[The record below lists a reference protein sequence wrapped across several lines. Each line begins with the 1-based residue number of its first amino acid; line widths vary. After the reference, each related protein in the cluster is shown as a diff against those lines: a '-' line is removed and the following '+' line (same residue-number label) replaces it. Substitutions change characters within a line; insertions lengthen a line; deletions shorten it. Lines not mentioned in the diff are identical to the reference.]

1 MPHPLF
7 SLRSIFMNRIFEYTI
22 KKDVLPCTVGEFLKH
37 KGFSRQIIIQLKK
50 THKGILVNNEWA
62 YVRTPLKIND
72 IVTIRL
78 LEETP
83 SENIIPVPIPL
94 NIVYED
100 EDILLINKPAD
111 MPVHPSINNYDN
123 TLANGIAYYY
133 KMQGKSFVFRCINRL
148 DRDTTGL
155 LIIAKNALSASI
167 LSNQMKKREI
177 HRTYLA
183 VVSGIPKKEA
193 DTITAPIARK
203 ENSAIER
210 CVDFIN
216 GERAVTHY
224 QIVSSKEDYS
234 LLKLSLETGRTHQI
248 RVHAKYMGNPLLGDY
263 LYNPDFSKIQ
273 RVALH
278 SYHLNFVH
286 PITEKPM
293 NFSAPLPKDMAKL
306 F

>member
-1 MPHPLF
+1 
-7 SLRSIFMNRIFEYTI
+7 MNRIFKYTVHNN
-22 KKDVLPCTVGEFLKH
+22 VLPCTVSEFLKQ

-50 THKGILVNNEWA
+50 THQGILVNNQWA
-62 YVRTPLKIND
+62 YVRTPLKAND
-72 IVTIRL
+72 TITIQL
-78 LEETP
+78 LEEAP
-83 SENIIPVPIPL
+83 SENIVPVPLPL
-94 NIVYED
+94 DIVYED
-100 EDILLINKPAD
+100 EDILLVNKSAN

-133 KMQGKSFVFRCINRL
+133 KMQEKPFVFRCINRL

-183 VVSGIPKKEA
+183 VVSGFPKKNA

-210 CVDFIN
+210 CIDFQK
-216 GERAVTHY
+216 GEPAITHY
-224 QIVSSKEDYS
+224 QMISSKENYS

-248 RVHAKYMGNPLLGDY
+248 RVHMKYIGNPLLGDY
-263 LYNPDFSKIQ
+263 LYNPDFSRIQ

-278 SYHLNFVH
+278 SYCLSFVH
-286 PITEKPM
+286 PITGETM
-293 NFSAPLPKDMAKL
+293 NFSAKLPEDMATL

>member
-1 MPHPLF
+1 
-7 SLRSIFMNRIFEYTI
+7 MNRIFEYTI
-22 KKDVLPCTVGEFLKH
+22 TDENLPCTVGDFLKQ

-50 THKGILVNNEWA
+50 TSQGILVNNQWA
-62 YVRTPLKIND
+62 YVRTPLRTND
-72 IVTIRL
+72 ILTLRL
-78 LEETP
+78 LEEAP
-83 SENIIPVPIPL
+83 SENIVPVSLPL
-94 NIVYED
+94 DIIYED

-123 TLANGIAYYY
+123 TLANGIAHYY
-133 KMQGKSFVFRCINRL
+133 KMQGETFVFRCINRL

-167 LSNQMKKREI
+167 LSNQMKRREI

-183 VVSGIPKKEA
+183 VVSGNPKKDT

-210 CVDFIN
+210 CIDFQN
-216 GERAVTHY
+216 GEQAVTHY
-224 QIVSSKEDYS
+224 QVITSREDYS

-248 RVHAKYMGNPLLGDY
+248 RVHMKYIGNPLLGDY

-278 SYHLNFVH
+278 SYRLNFIH
-286 PITEKPM
+286 PITEKNM
-293 NFSAPLPKDMAKL
+293 DFSIPLPEDMANL

>member
-1 MPHPLF
+1 
-7 SLRSIFMNRIFEYTI
+7 MNRIFEYTI
-22 KKDVLPCTVGEFLKH
+22 TEENLPCTVGEFLKY

-50 THKGILVNNEWA
+50 TEEGILVNNQWA
-62 YVRTPLKIND
+62 YVRTPLKVND

-78 LEETP
+78 LEEAT
-83 SENIIPVPIPL
+83 SEHIVPVALPL
-94 NIVYED
+94 DIVYED
-100 EDILLINKPAD
+100 EDILLVNKPAD

-123 TLANGIAYYY
+123 TLANGIAHYYQV
-133 KMQGKSFVFRCINRL
+133 QGETFVFRCINRL

-167 LSNQMKKREI
+167 LSNQMKAREI

-224 QIVSSKEDYS
+224 QVVASKEDYS

-248 RVHAKYMGNPLLGDY
+248 RVHAKYIGNPLLGDY
-263 LYNPDFSKIQ
+263 LYNPDFSRIQ

-278 SYHLNFVH
+278 SYSLSFIH
-286 PITEKPM
+286 PLTEQPM
-293 NFSAPLPKDMAKL
+293 KFSAPLPEDMASL

>member
-1 MPHPLF
+1 
-7 SLRSIFMNRIFEYTI
+7 MNRIFEYTI
-22 KKDVLPCTVGEFLKH
+22 TDENLPCTVGDFLKQ

-50 THKGILVNNEWA
+50 TSQGILVNNQWA
-62 YVRTPLKIND
+62 YVRTPLRTND
-72 IVTIRL
+72 ILTLRL
-78 LEETP
+78 LEEAP
-83 SENIIPVPIPL
+83 SENIVPVSLPL
-94 NIVYED
+94 DIIYED

-123 TLANGIAYYY
+123 TLANGIAHYY
-133 KMQGKSFVFRCINRL
+133 KMQGETFVFRCINRL

-183 VVSGIPKKEA
+183 VVSGNPKKDT
-193 DTITAPIARK
+193 DTITAPIARH

-210 CVDFIN
+210 CIDFQN
-216 GERAVTHY
+216 GEQAVTHY
-224 QIVSSKEDYS
+224 QLITSREDYS

-248 RVHAKYMGNPLLGDY
+248 RVHMKYIGNPLLGDY

-278 SYHLNFVH
+278 SYRLNFIH
-286 PITEKPM
+286 PITEKTM
-293 NFSAPLPKDMAKL
+293 DFSIPLPEDMANL

>member
-1 MPHPLF
+1 
-7 SLRSIFMNRIFEYTI
+7 MNRIFEYTI
-22 KKDVLPCTVGEFLKH
+22 ADENLPCTVGDFLKQ

-50 THKGILVNNEWA
+50 TSQGILVNNQWA
-62 YVRTPLKIND
+62 YVRTPLRTND
-72 IVTIRL
+72 ILTLRL
-78 LEETP
+78 LEEAP
-83 SENIIPVPIPL
+83 SENIVPVSLPL
-94 NIVYED
+94 DIIYED

-123 TLANGIAYYY
+123 TLANGIAHYY
-133 KMQGKSFVFRCINRL
+133 KMQGETFVFRCVNRL

-183 VVSGIPKKEA
+183 VVSGNPKKDT

-210 CVDFIN
+210 CIDFQN
-216 GERAVTHY
+216 GEQAVTHY
-224 QIVSSKEDYS
+224 QVITSREDYS

-248 RVHAKYMGNPLLGDY
+248 RVHMKYIGNPLLGDY

-278 SYHLNFVH
+278 SYRLNFIH
-286 PITEKPM
+286 PITEKNM
-293 NFSAPLPKDMAKL
+293 DFSIPLPEDMANL

>member
-1 MPHPLF
+1 
-7 SLRSIFMNRIFEYTI
+7 MNRIFEYTI
-22 KKDVLPCTVGEFLKH
+22 TDENLPCTVGDFLKQ

-50 THKGILVNNEWA
+50 TSQGILVNNQWA
-62 YVRTPLKIND
+62 YVRTPLRTND
-72 IVTIRL
+72 ILTLRL
-78 LEETP
+78 LEEAS
-83 SENIIPVPIPL
+83 SENIVPVSLPL
-94 NIVYED
+94 DIIYED

-123 TLANGIAYYY
+123 TLANGIAHYY
-133 KMQGKSFVFRCINRL
+133 KMQGETFVFRCINRL

-167 LSNQMKKREI
+167 LSNQMKRREI

-183 VVSGIPKKEA
+183 VVSGNPKKDT

-210 CVDFIN
+210 CIDFQN
-216 GERAVTHY
+216 GEQAVTHY
-224 QIVSSKEDYS
+224 QLITSREDYS

-248 RVHAKYMGNPLLGDY
+248 RVHMKYIGNPLLGDY

-278 SYHLNFVH
+278 SYRLNFIH
-286 PITEKPM
+286 PITEKTM
-293 NFSAPLPKDMAKL
+293 DFSIPLPEDMANL

>member
-1 MPHPLF
+1 
-7 SLRSIFMNRIFEYTI
+7 MNRIFEYTI
-22 KKDVLPCTVGEFLKH
+22 ADENLPCTVGDFLKQ

-50 THKGILVNNEWA
+50 TSQGILVNNQWA
-62 YVRTPLKIND
+62 YVRTPLRTND
-72 IVTIRL
+72 ILTLRL
-78 LEETP
+78 LEEAP
-83 SENIIPVPIPL
+83 SENIVPVSLPL
-94 NIVYED
+94 DIIYED

-123 TLANGIAYYY
+123 TLANGIAHYY
-133 KMQGKSFVFRCINRL
+133 KMQGETFVFRCINRL

-183 VVSGIPKKEA
+183 IVSGNPKKDT

-210 CVDFIN
+210 CIDFQN
-216 GERAVTHY
+216 GEQAVTHY
-224 QIVSSKEDYS
+224 QVITSREDYS

-248 RVHAKYMGNPLLGDY
+248 RVHMKYIGNPLLGDY

-278 SYHLNFVH
+278 SYRLNFIH
-286 PITEKPM
+286 PITEKNM
-293 NFSAPLPKDMAKL
+293 DFSIPLPEDMANL

>member
-1 MPHPLF
+1 
-7 SLRSIFMNRIFEYTI
+7 MNRIFEYTI
-22 KKDVLPCTVGEFLKH
+22 ADENLPCTVGDFLKQ

-50 THKGILVNNEWA
+50 TSQGILVNNQWA
-62 YVRTPLKIND
+62 YVRTPLRTND
-72 IVTIRL
+72 ILTLRL
-78 LEETP
+78 LEEAP
-83 SENIIPVPIPL
+83 SENIVPVSLPL
-94 NIVYED
+94 DIIYED

-123 TLANGIAYYY
+123 TLANGIAHYY
-133 KMQGKSFVFRCINRL
+133 KMQGETFVFRCINRL

-167 LSNQMKKREI
+167 LSNQMKRREI

-183 VVSGIPKKEA
+183 VVSGNPKKDT

-210 CVDFIN
+210 CIDFQN
-216 GERAVTHY
+216 GEQAVTHY
-224 QIVSSKEDYS
+224 QLITSREDYS

-248 RVHAKYMGNPLLGDY
+248 RVHMKYIGNPLLGDY

-278 SYHLNFVH
+278 SYRLNFIH
-286 PITEKPM
+286 PITEKTM
-293 NFSAPLPKDMAKL
+293 DFSIPLPEDMANL

>member
-1 MPHPLF
+1 
-7 SLRSIFMNRIFEYTI
+7 MNRIFEYTI
-22 KKDVLPCTVGEFLKH
+22 TDENLPCTVGDFLKQ

-50 THKGILVNNEWA
+50 TSQGILVNNQWA
-62 YVRTPLKIND
+62 YVRTPLRTND
-72 IVTIRL
+72 ILTLRL
-78 LEETP
+78 LEEAP
-83 SENIIPVPIPL
+83 SENIVPVSLPL
-94 NIVYED
+94 DIIYED

-123 TLANGIAYYY
+123 TLANGIAHYY
-133 KMQGKSFVFRCINRL
+133 KMQGETFVFRCINRL

-155 LIIAKNALSASI
+155 LIIAKNALSTSI
-167 LSNQMKKREI
+167 LSNQMKRREI

-183 VVSGIPKKEA
+183 VVSGNPKKDT

-210 CVDFIN
+210 CIDFQN
-216 GERAVTHY
+216 GEQAVTHY
-224 QIVSSKEDYS
+224 QLITSREDYS

-248 RVHAKYMGNPLLGDY
+248 RVHMKYIGNPLLGDY

-278 SYHLNFVH
+278 SYRLNFIH
-286 PITEKPM
+286 PITEKTM
-293 NFSAPLPKDMAKL
+293 DFSIPLPEDMANL

>member
-1 MPHPLF
+1 
-7 SLRSIFMNRIFEYTI
+7 MNRIFEYTI
-22 KKDVLPCTVGEFLKH
+22 TDENLPCTVGDFLKQ

-50 THKGILVNNEWA
+50 TSQGILVNNQWA
-62 YVRTPLKIND
+62 YVRTPLRTND
-72 IVTIRL
+72 ILTLRL
-78 LEETP
+78 LEEAP
-83 SENIIPVPIPL
+83 SENIVPVSLPL
-94 NIVYED
+94 DIIYED

-123 TLANGIAYYY
+123 TLANGIAHYY
-133 KMQGKSFVFRCINRL
+133 KMQGETFVFRCINRL

-183 VVSGIPKKEA
+183 VVSGNPKKDT

-210 CVDFIN
+210 CIDFQN
-216 GERAVTHY
+216 GEQAVTHY
-224 QIVSSKEDYS
+224 QVITSREDYS

-248 RVHAKYMGNPLLGDY
+248 RVHMKYIGNPLLGDY

-278 SYHLNFVH
+278 SYRLNFIH
-286 PITEKPM
+286 PITEKNM
-293 NFSAPLPKDMAKL
+293 DFSIPLPEDMANL

>member
-1 MPHPLF
+1 
-7 SLRSIFMNRIFEYTI
+7 MNRIFEYTI
-22 KKDVLPCTVGEFLKH
+22 ADENLPCTVGDFLKQ

-50 THKGILVNNEWA
+50 TSQGILVNNQWA
-62 YVRTPLKIND
+62 YVRTPLRTND
-72 IVTIRL
+72 ILTLRL
-78 LEETP
+78 LEEAP
-83 SENIIPVPIPL
+83 SENIVPVSLPL
-94 NIVYED
+94 DIIYED

-123 TLANGIAYYY
+123 TLANGIAHYY
-133 KMQGKSFVFRCINRL
+133 KMQGETFVFRCINRL

-183 VVSGIPKKEA
+183 VVSGNPKKDT

-210 CVDFIN
+210 CIDFQN
-216 GERAVTHY
+216 GEQAVTHY
-224 QIVSSKEDYS
+224 QVITSREDYS

-248 RVHAKYMGNPLLGDY
+248 RVHMKYIGNPLLGDY

-278 SYHLNFVH
+278 SYRLNFIH
-286 PITEKPM
+286 PITEKTM
-293 NFSAPLPKDMAKL
+293 DFSIPLPEDMANL

>member
-1 MPHPLF
+1 
-7 SLRSIFMNRIFEYTI
+7 MNRIFEYTI
-22 KKDVLPCTVGEFLKH
+22 KQENIPCTVGEFLKN

-50 THKGILVNNEWA
+50 THQGILVNSEWA
-62 YVRTPLKIND
+62 YVRTQLKIND
-72 IVTIRL
+72 ILTIHL
-78 LEETP
+78 LEEAP
-83 SENIIPVPIPL
+83 SENIIPVPLPL

-183 VVSGIPKKEA
+183 VVSGIPEKET

-224 QIVSSKEDYS
+224 QTVASKEDYS

-248 RVHAKYMGNPLLGDY
+248 RVHAKYIGNPLLGDY

-278 SYHLNFVH
+278 SYRLNFVH

-293 NFSAPLPKDMAKL
+293 SFSAPLPKDGRPL
-306 F
+306 LISSQCFNRT

>member
-1 MPHPLF
+1 
-7 SLRSIFMNRIFEYTI
+7 MNRIFEYTI
-22 KKDVLPCTVGEFLKH
+22 TDENLPCTVGDFLKQ

-50 THKGILVNNEWA
+50 TSQGILVNNQWA
-62 YVRTPLKIND
+62 YVRTPLRTND
-72 IVTIRL
+72 ILTLRL
-78 LEETP
+78 LEEAP
-83 SENIIPVPIPL
+83 SENIVPVSLPL
-94 NIVYED
+94 DIIYED

-111 MPVHPSINNYDN
+111 MPVPPSINNYDN
-123 TLANGIAYYY
+123 TLANGIAHYY
-133 KMQGKSFVFRCINRL
+133 KMQGETFVFRCINRL

-167 LSNQMKKREI
+167 LSNQMKRREI

-183 VVSGIPKKEA
+183 VVSGNPKKDT

-210 CVDFIN
+210 CIDFQN
-216 GERAVTHY
+216 GEQAVTHY
-224 QIVSSKEDYS
+224 QLITSREDYS

-248 RVHAKYMGNPLLGDY
+248 RVHMKYIGNPLLGDY

-278 SYHLNFVH
+278 SYRLNFIH
-286 PITEKPM
+286 PITEKTM
-293 NFSAPLPKDMAKL
+293 DFSIPLPEDMANL

>member
-1 MPHPLF
+1 
-7 SLRSIFMNRIFEYTI
+7 MNRIFEYTI
-22 KKDVLPCTVGEFLKH
+22 TDENLPCTVGDFLKQ

-50 THKGILVNNEWA
+50 TSQGILVNNQWA
-62 YVRTPLKIND
+62 YVRTPLRTND
-72 IVTIRL
+72 ILTLRL
-78 LEETP
+78 LEEAP
-83 SENIIPVPIPL
+83 SENIVPVSLPL
-94 NIVYED
+94 DIIYED

-123 TLANGIAYYY
+123 TLANGIAHYY
-133 KMQGKSFVFRCINRL
+133 KMQGETFVFRCINRL

-167 LSNQMKKREI
+167 LSNQMKRREI

-183 VVSGIPKKEA
+183 VVSGNPKKDT

-224 QIVSSKEDYS
+224 QVVASKEDYS

-248 RVHAKYMGNPLLGDY
+248 RVHAKYIGNPLLGDY
-263 LYNPDFSKIQ
+263 LYNPDFSRIQ

-278 SYHLNFVH
+278 SYSLSFIH
-286 PITEKPM
+286 PLTEQPM
-293 NFSAPLPKDMAKL
+293 KFSAPLPEDMASL

>member
-1 MPHPLF
+1 
-7 SLRSIFMNRIFEYTI
+7 
-22 KKDVLPCTVGEFLKH
+22 
-37 KGFSRQIIIQLKK
+37 
-50 THKGILVNNEWA
+50 
-62 YVRTPLKIND
+62 
-72 IVTIRL
+72 
-78 LEETP
+78 
-83 SENIIPVPIPL
+83 
-94 NIVYED
+94 
-100 EDILLINKPAD
+100 

-183 VVSGIPKKEA
+183 VVSGIPEKET

-224 QIVSSKEDYS
+224 QTVASKEDYS

-248 RVHAKYMGNPLLGDY
+248 RVHAKYIGNPLLGDY

-278 SYHLNFVH
+278 SYRLNFVH

-293 NFSAPLPKDMAKL
+293 SFSAPLPKDMADL

>member
-1 MPHPLF
+1 
-7 SLRSIFMNRIFEYTI
+7 MNRIFEYTI
-22 KKDVLPCTVGEFLKH
+22 TDENLPCTVGDFLKQ

-50 THKGILVNNEWA
+50 TSQGILVNNQWA
-62 YVRTPLKIND
+62 YVRTPLRTND
-72 IVTIRL
+72 ILTLRL
-78 LEETP
+78 LEEAP
-83 SENIIPVPIPL
+83 SENIVPVSLPL
-94 NIVYED
+94 DIIYED

-123 TLANGIAYYY
+123 TLANGIAHYY
-133 KMQGKSFVFRCINRL
+133 KMQGETFVFRCINRL

-167 LSNQMKKREI
+167 LSNQMKRREI

-183 VVSGIPKKEA
+183 VVSGNPKKDT

-210 CVDFIN
+210 CIDFQN
-216 GERAVTHY
+216 GEQAVTHY
-224 QIVSSKEDYS
+224 QLITSREDYS

-248 RVHAKYMGNPLLGDY
+248 RVHMKYIGNPLLGDY

-278 SYHLNFVH
+278 SYRLNFIH
-286 PITEKPM
+286 PITEKTM
-293 NFSAPLPKDMAKL
+293 DFSIPLPEDMANL

>member
-1 MPHPLF
+1 
-7 SLRSIFMNRIFEYTI
+7 MNRIFEYTI
-22 KKDVLPCTVGEFLKH
+22 TDENLPCTVGDFLKQ

-50 THKGILVNNEWA
+50 TSQGILVNNQWA
-62 YVRTPLKIND
+62 YVRTPLRTND
-72 IVTIRL
+72 ILTLRL
-78 LEETP
+78 LEEAP
-83 SENIIPVPIPL
+83 SENIVPVSLPL
-94 NIVYED
+94 DIIYED

-123 TLANGIAYYY
+123 TLANGIAHYY
-133 KMQGKSFVFRCINRL
+133 KMQGETFVFRCINRL

-183 VVSGIPKKEA
+183 VVSGNPKKDT

-210 CVDFIN
+210 CIDFQN
-216 GERAVTHY
+216 GEQAVTHY
-224 QIVSSKEDYS
+224 QLITSREDYS

-248 RVHAKYMGNPLLGDY
+248 RVHMKYIGNPLLGDY

-278 SYHLNFVH
+278 SYRLNFIH
-286 PITEKPM
+286 PITEKTM
-293 NFSAPLPKDMAKL
+293 DFSIPLPEDMANL

>member
-1 MPHPLF
+1 
-7 SLRSIFMNRIFEYTI
+7 MNRIFEYTI
-22 KKDVLPCTVGEFLKH
+22 ADENLPCTVGDFLKQ

-50 THKGILVNNEWA
+50 TSQGILVNNQWA
-62 YVRTPLKIND
+62 YVRTPLRTND
-72 IVTIRL
+72 ILTLRL
-78 LEETP
+78 LEEAP
-83 SENIIPVPIPL
+83 SENIVPVSLPL
-94 NIVYED
+94 DIIYED

-123 TLANGIAYYY
+123 TLANGIAHYY
-133 KMQGKSFVFRCINRL
+133 KMQGETFVFRCINRL

-183 VVSGIPKKEA
+183 VVSGNPKKDT

-210 CVDFIN
+210 CIDFQN
-216 GERAVTHY
+216 GEQAVTHY
-224 QIVSSKEDYS
+224 QVITSREDYS

-248 RVHAKYMGNPLLGDY
+248 RVHMKYIGNPLLGDY

-278 SYHLNFVH
+278 SYRLNFIH
-286 PITEKPM
+286 PITEKNM
-293 NFSAPLPKDMAKL
+293 DFSIPLPEDMANL

>member
-1 MPHPLF
+1 
-7 SLRSIFMNRIFEYTI
+7 MNRIFKYTVHDEI
-22 KKDVLPCTVGEFLKH
+22 LPCTVGEFLKY

-50 THKGILVNNEWA
+50 THQGILVNNEWA
-62 YVRTPLKIND
+62 YVRTPLKVND
-72 IVTIRL
+72 TITIQL
-78 LEETP
+78 LEEAP
-83 SENIIPVPIPL
+83 SENIVPVPLPL
-94 NIVYED
+94 DIVYED
-100 EDILLINKPAD
+100 EDILLVNKSAN

-133 KMQGKSFVFRCINRL
+133 KMQEKPFVFRCINRL

-183 VVSGIPKKEA
+183 VVSGFPKKNA

-210 CVDFIN
+210 CVDFQK
-216 GERAVTHY
+216 GEPAITHY
-224 QIVSSKEDYS
+224 QMISSKENYS

-248 RVHAKYMGNPLLGDY
+248 RVHMKYIGNPLLGDY
-263 LYNPDFSKIQ
+263 LYNPDFSRIQ

-278 SYHLNFVH
+278 SYSLSFVH
-286 PITEKPM
+286 PITDKTM
-293 NFSAPLPKDMAKL
+293 NFSSKLPEDMAAL

>member
-1 MPHPLF
+1 M
-7 SLRSIFMNRIFEYTI
+7 
-22 KKDVLPCTVGEFLKH
+22 
-37 KGFSRQIIIQLKK
+37 
-50 THKGILVNNEWA
+50 
-62 YVRTPLKIND
+62 
-72 IVTIRL
+72 

-83 SENIIPVPIPL
+83 SENIIPVHLPL

-133 KMQGKSFVFRCINRL
+133 KLQGKPFVFRCINRL

-183 VVSGIPKKEA
+183 IVSGIPEKEA
-193 DTITAPIARK
+193 NTITAPIARK

-210 CVDFIN
+210 CVDFMN
-216 GERAVTHY
+216 GEHAVTHY
-224 QIVSSKEDYS
+224 QTVASKEDYS

-248 RVHAKYMGNPLLGDY
+248 RVHAKYIGNPLLGDY

-278 SYHLNFVH
+278 SYRLNFMH
-286 PITEKPM
+286 PITEKLM
-293 NFSAPLPKDMAKL
+293 SFSAPLPKDMADL

>member
-1 MPHPLF
+1 
-7 SLRSIFMNRIFEYTI
+7 MNRIFEYTI
-22 KKDVLPCTVGEFLKH
+22 TDENLPCTVGDFLKQ

-50 THKGILVNNEWA
+50 TSQGILVNNQWA
-62 YVRTPLKIND
+62 YVRTPLRTND
-72 IVTIRL
+72 ILTLRL
-78 LEETP
+78 LEEAP
-83 SENIIPVPIPL
+83 SENIVPVSLPL
-94 NIVYED
+94 DIIYED

-123 TLANGIAYYY
+123 TLANGIAHYY
-133 KMQGKSFVFRCINRL
+133 KMQGETFVFRCINRL

-167 LSNQMKKREI
+167 LSNQMKRREI

-183 VVSGIPKKEA
+183 VVSGNPKKDT
-193 DTITAPIARK
+193 DTITAPITRK

-210 CVDFIN
+210 CIDFQN
-216 GERAVTHY
+216 GEQAVTHY
-224 QIVSSKEDYS
+224 QLITSREDYS

-248 RVHAKYMGNPLLGDY
+248 RVHMKYIGNPLLGDY

-278 SYHLNFVH
+278 SYRLNFIH
-286 PITEKPM
+286 PITEKTM
-293 NFSAPLPKDMAKL
+293 DFSIPLPEDMANL